1 MPTTI
6 PAAHG
11 PLPRVGTKAYGRF
24 ADRYE
29 NAGCHGFSR
38 EDDATVS
45 AGWWARIHGLAGATL
60 HCNAS
65 GRFVFWAS

>member
-1 MPTTI
+1 MTTTI

-11 PLPRVGTKAYGRF
+11 PLPRIGTKAYGRF

-29 NAGCHGFSR
+29 NTGCHGFSR

-45 AGWWARIHGLAGATL
+45 AGWWPRHPRARRCHYPPQRQRTIRLLG
-60 HCNAS
+60 
-65 GRFVFWAS
+65 